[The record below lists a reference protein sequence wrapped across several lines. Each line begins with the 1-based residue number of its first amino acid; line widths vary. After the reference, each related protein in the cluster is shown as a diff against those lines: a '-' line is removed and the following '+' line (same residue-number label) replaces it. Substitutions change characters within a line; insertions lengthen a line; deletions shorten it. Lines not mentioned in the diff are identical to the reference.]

1 MLLAL
6 PHLPFRYLRREVH
19 LVESVG
25 HQGEQ
30 RLHRPLRVF
39 PVGPDD
45 QRGSALR
52 REHHDAHDALT
63 IDREIV
69 LLDLDAALEA
79 AGQLDELRC
88 RPRVHAEGV
97 DDLRLALDHGHNHPA
112 SVARASSARPSRTP
126 VSRAR
131 NVHSRANP
139 PAATPASATRDQPT
153 KPLLRY
159 CAASGRAAPTTNAMA
174 GPDTTVARC
183 SSGWGRATATSTP
196 CGQPSRNAHPRNAK
210 GPTLER

>member
-79 AGQLDELRC
+79 ARQFDELRC

-131 NVHSRANP
+131 NLHSRANP

-153 KPLLRY
+153 NPLPRY
-159 CAASGRAAPTTNAMA
+159 SAASGRAAPPPNPTPGPPPPGAPRTNRRGTPPPPPPPALQ
-174 GPDTTVARC
+174 PPP
-183 SSGWGRATATSTP
+183 RAP
-196 CGQPSRNAHPRNAK
+196 PP
-210 GPTLER
+210 

>member
-1 MLLAL
+1 
-6 PHLPFRYLRREVH
+6 
-19 LVESVG
+19 
-25 HQGEQ
+25 
-30 RLHRPLRVF
+30 
-39 PVGPDD
+39 
-45 QRGSALR
+45 
-52 REHHDAHDALT
+52 
-63 IDREIV
+63 
-69 LLDLDAALEA
+69 LDLDAALEA
-79 AGQLDELRC
+79 AGQLDELRR

-153 KPLLRY
+153 
-159 CAASGRAAPTTNAMA
+159 NAMA

-183 SSGWGRATATSTP
+183 SSGWRSATATRTP
-196 CGQPSRNAHPRNAK
+196 CVQPARSAHQRNA
-210 GPTLER
+210 T